1 MPIQCQSGSNPMPI
15 QCQSR
20 LSCANAMS
28 IPGQSKAIP
37 LPIRCQ
43 SIANAAPILCQF
55 GADMMSIKSQF
66 SCNPVNIRCQ
76 SIANPPPIGQICHL
90 SIKSLLHTS
99 SSAKKRQHWIVTNR
113 QRIGTDHAN
122 PTLSEDVC
130 ACNLGTSILYGP
142 TTSLNGGRFHKKIL
156 RHSTASPRSLT
167 NR

>member
-66 SCNPVNIRCQ
+66 SCNPVNIRCR

-99 SSAKKRQHWIVTNR
+99 SSAKRQHWIVTNR

-142 TTSLNGGRFHKKIL
+142 TTSLNGGPFHKKIL